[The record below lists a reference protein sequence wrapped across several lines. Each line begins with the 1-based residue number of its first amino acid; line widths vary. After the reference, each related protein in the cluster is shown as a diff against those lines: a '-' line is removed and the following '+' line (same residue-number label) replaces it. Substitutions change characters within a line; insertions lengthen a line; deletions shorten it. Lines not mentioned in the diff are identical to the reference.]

1 MLCATS
7 STRRDNARVNTPIS
21 KHDAAQPT
29 NPLAPN
35 EFRGG
40 APNRPTATHSA
51 QSRAEKSTARINSG
65 KNAEEAA
72 AQHLQSKGYNIIA
85 RNLRLGH
92 LEIDLL
98 ATLANTN
105 LLIVIEVKARRTGTH
120 APELRVDWRKQR
132 HLILA
137 AQMLLSRRMFHG
149 KQIQFD
155 VVAVEMDQLQK
166 PMNIRHI
173 QRAFDANMR

>member
-7 STRRDNARVNTPIS
+7 SARRDNVCVNKPIS

-29 NPLAPN
+29 NLLAPN
-35 EFRGG
+35 ECSDS

-51 QSRAEKSTARINSG
+51 QFRAEKSTARINSG

-72 AQHLQSKGYNIIA
+72 AQYLESKGYNIIA

-166 PMNIRHI
+166 PMNLRHI